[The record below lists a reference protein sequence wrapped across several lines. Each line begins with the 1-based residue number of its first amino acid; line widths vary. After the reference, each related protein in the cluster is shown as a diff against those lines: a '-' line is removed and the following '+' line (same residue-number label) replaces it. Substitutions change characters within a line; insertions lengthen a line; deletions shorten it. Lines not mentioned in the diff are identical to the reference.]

1 MILSVSFTFLL
12 FLVVSST
19 HLAGARAAYH
29 LALQMRSHILA
40 WLGIVSALFLL
51 HCFSAG
57 VFAFGFWAGEHMEL
71 GRFVDEPD
79 MDAMD
84 YFYFSLINIT
94 TLGLGDIYPGGHLRF
109 MAGIESL
116 TGFML
121 ISVSASFLFRFT
133 ASEADSGSEYHS

>member
-1 MILSVSFTFLL
+1 MIVSITFTFVL
-12 FLVVSST
+12 FLMVASA
-19 HLAGARAAYH
+19 HLSGVRVAYH
-29 LALQMRSHILA
+29 QALQMRSRVLA
-40 WLGIVSALFLL
+40 WLAIVSALFLL

-57 VFAFGFWAGEHMEL
+57 VFAVGFWAGEHMGL
-71 GRFVDEPD
+71 GTFVDEPN

-94 TLGLGDIYPGGHLRF
+94 TLGLGDIYPVGHLRF

-133 ASEADSGSEYHS
+133 APQGESGRDNRV